1 MWGAT
6 KAFFNT
12 AIPGIIKPLRVL
24 WNEMIAFVFAIF
36 AIVLGFQ
43 VAKDIAN
50 FDGTS
55 NKLGKLAFLAIFA
68 LVMLAYAVQSFLR
81 SKKISRS

>member
-1 MWGAT
+1 MWGAV
-6 KAFFNT
+6 KAFVGT
-12 AIPGIIKPLRVL
+12 AVPGIIKPLRVL

-43 VAKDIAN
+43 VAKDVAQ
-50 FDGTS
+50 FDGS
-55 NKLGKLAFLAIFA
+55 ANKLGKLAFLGIFA
-68 LVMLAYAVQSFLR
+68 LVMAGYAVQSFFR